1 MWNRS
6 GGIGRRC
13 VTAVGWLGM
22 GEGRTVRAV
31 LGVVGQGLG
40 SGYGGG
46 LLVRGGGGWQDG
58 KSLAVS
64 ECHQWPPTSSIYAP
78 TRIKAAYSWV
88 AGTRPEYRR
97 ESICQ
102 RNVW

>member
-31 LGVVGQGLG
+31 LGVVGSGIG
-40 SGYGGG
+40 NRGYGGG
-46 LLVRGGGGWQDG
+46 V
-58 KSLAVS
+58 VS
-64 ECHQWPPTSSIYAP
+64 EGGYRPKLIEVALPL
-78 TRIKAAYSWV
+78 AAIN
-88 AGTRPEYRR
+88 A
-97 ESICQ
+97 ESAC
-102 RNVW
+102 